1 MFYDPK
7 SNTFPEIRVLTIRSQ
22 FSYPM
27 HNQLSKFLAASLFA
41 TSLVFAQPAPTPTP
55 ISANPPNLANMVQH
69 QVARLTT
76 ILTLTTAQQQQATT
90 IFTTS
95 ATANQASMSSMR
107 AARTALNTAIKNNDA
122 GGIEQAATTLGNLTA
137 QTTLAT
143 SQAQAAFLQIL
154 TPDQLTKYNQLGM
167 VGGVG
172 GFGGFGHGVPGAFH
186 GSGR

>member
-1 MFYDPK
+1 M
-7 SNTFPEIRVLTIRSQ
+7 NTKF
-22 FSYPM
+22 
-27 HNQLSKFLAASLFA
+27 SKFLAASTLA
-41 TSLVFAQPAPTPTP
+41 TSLMFAQATPTPVP
-55 ISANPPNLANMVQH
+55 ISANPPNMANMVAH

-95 ATANQASMSSMR
+95 ATANQAAMTSMR
-107 AARTALNTAIKNNDA
+107 TARTALNTAIKNNDA
-122 GGIEQAATTLGNLTA
+122 GGIEQAATSLGNLTA

-172 GFGGFGHGVPGAFH
+172 GFGGFGRGGPGGFH
-186 GSGR
+186 GGGR